1 MQLLGELLPEWSG
14 VKALIVVERTR
25 QIIGREKVSVERHY
39 YISSLD
45 RRTKAKRLAEYIRGH
60 WSVENNLHWQLDI
73 SFREDEISSAG
84 GISSFIAGF
93 LNLLYKLSGSR
104 TRIKVYKEQSK
115 TNLCDAAIAHPLN
128 AEEVALEVLELGK
141 IQGMKEGKLD
151 MKIRKFG
158 RTTALTNGVIT
169 QTDLSVVVNYG
180 YNKTALFS
188 DQLMAGAMSQGGDSG
203 SAVLDEENNLV
214 GLLFAGSDTTTIIN
228 RIQNVFSALDIT
240 LP

>member
-1 MQLLGELLPEWSG
+1 
-14 VKALIVVERTR
+14 
-25 QIIGREKVSVERHY
+25 
-39 YISSLD
+39 
-45 RRTKAKRLAEYIRGH
+45 
-60 WSVENNLHWQLDI
+60 
-73 SFREDEISSAG
+73 
-84 GISSFIAGF
+84 
-93 LNLLYKLSGSR
+93 
-104 TRIKVYKEQSK
+104 VYKEQSK

-141 IQGMKEGKLD
+141 IQGLKEGKLD